1 MGLTIGAALSPSRAG
16 AARPA
21 RKQILFF
28 TKSSGYEH
36 SVIKKIGGQPSHAE
50 TVLTALAEPRGW
62 AITHTKDGRIFGN
75 PSLAAYDAFFFYTT
89 GDLTAPGT
97 DGAPPMTPAGKT
109 ALLAAIRKGKG
120 FVGAHCAAD
129 TFHGPTGPRAGAA
142 DDADPYLRML
152 GAEFIGH
159 GRQQPAKMTCADQS
173 FPGCSGI
180 AKGFELV
187 EEWYAFTAYQEDLR
201 VILVQETAGM
211 ATTGSDHVY
220 DRPPFP
226 ATWARR
232 HAKGRVFYTSMG
244 HREDVWTNPFFQ
256 AVLAGG
262 IAWALGEARAN
273 ATPNIERV
281 TPRYGQFPR

>member
-21 RKQILFF
+21 QKQILFF

-36 SVIKKIGGQPSHAE
+36 SVIKTIGDRPSHAE

-109 ALLAAIRKGKG
+109 GLLAAIRKGKG
-120 FVGAHCAAD
+120 FIGAHCAAD
-129 TFHGPTGPRAGAA
+129 TFHGPTGPRVSAA
-142 DDADPYLRML
+142 DDADPYIRML
-152 GAEFIGH
+152 GAEFIAH
-159 GRQQPAKMTCADQS
+159 GRQQPAKMTCADPS
-173 FPGCSGI
+173 FPGCSGL

-187 EEWYAFTAYQEDLR
+187 EEWYAFKAYQKDLR

-220 DRPPFP
+220 DRPPYP

-244 HREDVWTNPFFQ
+244 HREDVWTNPIFQ

-262 IAWALGEARAN
+262 IAWALGEAPAN
-273 ATPNIERV
+273 ATPTIERV
-281 TPRYGQFPR
+281 TPGYAQTPP

>member
-1 MGLTIGAALSPSRAG
+1 MGLTISAALSPARAG

-36 SVIKKIGGQPSHAE
+36 SVIKKIGDQPSHAE

-109 ALLAAIRKGKG
+109 GLLAAIRKGKG
-120 FVGAHCAAD
+120 FIGAHCAAD
-129 TFHGPTGPRAGAA
+129 TFHGPTGPRVSAA
-142 DDADPYLRML
+142 DDADPYIRML
-152 GAEFIGH
+152 GAEFIAH
-159 GRQQPAKMTCADQS
+159 GRQQPAKMTCADPS
-173 FPGCSGI
+173 FPGCSGL

-187 EEWYAFTAYQEDLR
+187 EEWYAFKAYQKDLR

-220 DRPPFP
+220 DRPPYP

-244 HREDVWTNPFFQ
+244 HREDVWTNPIFQ

-262 IAWALGEARAN
+262 IAWALGEAPAN
-273 ATPNIERV
+273 ATPTIERV
-281 TPRYGQFPR
+281 TPVYAQTPP